1 MFYRVMTPPASFR
14 IVITDIDGTLLDDG
28 GNLPDLNR
36 AALVR
41 CRELGILV
49 CLATGRRW
57 TTCRR
62 LLDRLDLHGLVDYC
76 ILNNGMILHDV
87 AAKALLYR
95 RDFPFT
101 LVMETVRRLNT
112 LGLDPI
118 ILGHNPDGAT
128 PDVFH
133 RRDSLLNADFIDKNP
148 SHSIQV
154 ESFEELEGGHLVEL
168 ILIGSRPEL
177 EAAAAALEGLDVET
191 AILRNTFYAAH
202 MLEITPRGVT
212 KLVGAL
218 ALLGHLGLE
227 DHHALAIG
235 DSDNDFRMLRDLP
248 HSVAVANADA
258 KVKAVAREITGT
270 NAEGGFGQAVL
281 RRIEGCTHPDR

>member
-1 MFYRVMTPPASFR
+1 MIPPASFR
-14 IVITDIDGTLLDDG
+14 IVITDIDGTLLDDD

-36 AALVR
+36 VALTR
-41 CRELGILV
+41 CRELGIRT

-62 LLDRLDLHGLVDYC
+62 LLDRLELHGLVDYC

-87 AAKALLYR
+87 AAEAMLYR
-95 RDFPFT
+95 RDFPFH
-101 LVMETVRRLNT
+101 LVMETVRRLNA
-112 LGLDPI
+112 LGYDPI
-118 ILGHNPDGAT
+118 LLGHNPDGAT

-148 SHSIQV
+148 SHSMRV
-154 ESFEELEGGHLVEL
+154 ETFEELEGRHPLEM

-177 EAAAAALEGLDVET
+177 EAAAAALESLDVET
-191 AILRNTFYAAH
+191 AILRNTFYAAY

-248 HSVAVANADA
+248 HSVAVANADG
-258 KVKAVAREITGT
+258 KVKAVAREVTGT

-281 RRIEGCTHPDR
+281 RRIEACARPVR